1 MNKVVNRY
9 LPLVMM
15 TLAIAL
21 PAHATPGGFTPPP
34 APGAGSPVVLAVS
47 PNLVANGDFETGA
60 FAPQWTTVP
69 GGGFDQ
75 VCKAGDPIGAATCI
89 THGGLYAMS
98 FGLGGATDTMSQSIA
113 TVPGTQ
119 YVVSFWV
126 ANDNPTGAGVTTF
139 VASWNGSPIYSLPS
153 PQPTFGYRQVN
164 VTVTATA
171 SSTPLAFTARH
182 DPSQWFLDDVSVAA
196 AVPSAGVPTLSQ
208 WSLLMLTL
216 LLAGATV
223 WHVRRRRN

>member
-1 MNKVVNRY
+1 MNKIVYRCV
-9 LPLVMM
+9 
-15 TLAIAL
+15 LAAMASLAL
-21 PAHATPGGFTPPP
+21 AFPAHATPGNVAPPP
-34 APGAGSPVVLAVS
+34 AQGAVSPVVLAV
-47 PNLVANGDFETGA
+47 PGNLVANGDFETGV

-89 THGGLYAMS
+89 VHGGLYAMS
-98 FGLGGATDTMSQSIA
+98 FGLGGATDTMSQSIP
-113 TVPGTQ
+113 TVPGTK

-153 PQPTFGYRQVN
+153 PQPSFGYRQVN

-171 SSTPLAFTARH
+171 SSTPLAFTAQH
-182 DPSQWFLDDVSVAA
+182 DPSQWFLDDVTVTAF
-196 AVPSAGVPTLSQ
+196 VPSPAVPTLSQ
-208 WSLLMLTL
+208 WSLLMLLL

-223 WHVRRRRN
+223 WQVRRRRG